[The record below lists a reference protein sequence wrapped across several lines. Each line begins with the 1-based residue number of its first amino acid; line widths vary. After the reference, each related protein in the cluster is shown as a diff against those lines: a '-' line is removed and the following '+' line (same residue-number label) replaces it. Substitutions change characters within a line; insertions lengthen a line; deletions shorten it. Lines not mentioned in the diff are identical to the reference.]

1 MSHKPVSIALLAVML
16 ASAAGSLPELRT
28 EAVSGGSVF
37 YVKNGS
43 GQPLTAYLIE
53 LVDYPGS
60 SYWLF
65 QDDVAAPIAAGAT
78 KRIPVSNMI
87 VGAAPE
93 YVKIT
98 AALYADGSSA
108 GAPEKIAR
116 LLEWRKSTLDAT
128 REAIRRLEQ
137 AKQAGT
143 AKPAVM
149 ADLRQ
154 WSASVQPQGKTNRL
168 TPTTVNQWATRGA
181 VSRAAGYLEQHSI
194 EDTLADLRATEQSM
208 ATAKP

>member
-1 MSHKPVSIALLAVML
+1 M
-16 ASAAGSLPELRT
+16 
-28 EAVSGGSVF
+28 F

-43 GQPLTAYLIE
+43 IQPLTAYLIE